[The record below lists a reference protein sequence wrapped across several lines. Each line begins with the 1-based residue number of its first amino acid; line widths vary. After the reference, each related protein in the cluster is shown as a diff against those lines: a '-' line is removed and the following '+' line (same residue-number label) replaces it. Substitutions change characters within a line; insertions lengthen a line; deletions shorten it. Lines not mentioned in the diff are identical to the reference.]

1 MGTGHHVTIRFLWLR
16 LNALTFSGLF
26 HFFLFFGFC
35 FHWYFIACLPPYTA
49 PLGVYLLFSSLFCLW
64 EVVIVKSCFILLTL
78 ILFGACHVFYWG
90 YLFIGTVLYVSLFYN
105 VQFRLVNPFFFVVF
119 CLASD
124 KRRGRRLKHGICQ
137 ILSQYLAITN
147 EKL

>member
-16 LNALTFSGLF
+16 LNALTFSRLF
-26 HFFLFFGFC
+26 HFFFFLFFCFC

-64 EVVIVKSCFILLTL
+64 EVVIVKPCFILLTL
-78 ILFGACHVFYWG
+78 ILFAACHVFYWG

-105 VQFRLVNPFFFVVF
+105 VQFRLVNPFSFSLCF
-119 CLASD
+119 AW
-124 KRRGRRLKHGICQ
+124 R
-137 ILSQYLAITN
+137 AIRDEVAVWN
-147 EKL
+147 MGSVKYSIAVLGYH